1 MVKLNNEI
9 TLCAYQSKVW
19 TTKIEQMCPF
29 TNWKQGHK
37 LIVHIDGVRSSGEF
51 VSCAKK
57 DEKWWNKVLTVILLI
72 CLNL

>member
-51 VSCAKK
+51 VSC
-57 DEKWWNKVLTVILLI
+57 
-72 CLNL
+72 